1 MFKRLES
8 RPRRRHDEAGPPL
21 DISGVFRVYSRQ
33 MPPHAPP
40 SSAEIS
46 ALLASV
52 FTGDRRAARD
62 LTERILLPI
71 LDTAASRTL
80 LGARGQRFEKTDV
93 IQEVFQHLYQDD
105 WRRLRSYEADKGS
118 FASYIWAITRNWLRD
133 HERRLPPPQPI
144 ESMEAEVSPDS
155 GPEQRAALAELIGRL
170 KKELTDE
177 ELALFQWIY
186 LEGASHALVAE
197 RLDVGVEAVHKRV
210 QRQEAK
216 IRALV
221 SGQMPRETETGR
233 AP

>member
-1 MFKRLES
+1 M
-8 RPRRRHDEAGPPL
+8 G
-21 DISGVFRVYSRQ
+21 
-33 MPPHAPP
+33 
-40 SSAEIS
+40 

-52 FTGDRRAARD
+52 FAGDRGAARD
-62 LTERILLPI
+62 LTARILLPI
-71 LDTAASRTL
+71 LDTAVSRTL
-80 LGARGQRFEKTDV
+80 LGSRGQRFEKTDV
-93 IQEVFQHLYQDD
+93 IQEVFHHLYHDD
-105 WRRLRSYEADKGS
+105 WRRLRSYDAEKGS
-118 FASYIWAITRNWLRD
+118 FSSYIWAITRSWLRD

-170 KKELTDE
+170 KDALTDD

-186 LEGASHALVAE
+186 LEGASHAVVAE
-197 RLDVGVEAVHKRV
+197 RLAVGVEAVHKRV

-221 SGQMPRETETGR
+221 SGQTSRETETGS